1 MLELTT
7 SVQYV
12 KGIGPRLAEVLA
24 VKDIRTVDDLLH
36 YLPFHALFDGAR
48 NEGMRTLRAAA
59 IEKVLQG
66 ETTVSEMMR
75 VAGI

>member
-1 MLELTT
+1 MALPYIT
-7 SVQYV
+7 
-12 KGIGPRLAEVLA
+12 LASLA
-24 VKDIRTVDDLLH
+24 VSAQNPPLDAARLDIMVPLLWGR
-36 YLPFHALFDGAR
+36 A
-48 NEGMRTLRAAA
+48 EGMRTLREAA